1 MAEGAELSVKQA
13 ALEASIKKLRGK
25 VKELDNDKERLQSK
39 LDVEQARVESIKTR
53 WVRRIHNQ

>member
-1 MAEGAELSVKQA
+1 VEQA
-13 ALEASIKKLRGK
+13 ALEASMKKLRGK
-25 VKELDNDKERLQSK
+25 AKELDNDKERLQSK